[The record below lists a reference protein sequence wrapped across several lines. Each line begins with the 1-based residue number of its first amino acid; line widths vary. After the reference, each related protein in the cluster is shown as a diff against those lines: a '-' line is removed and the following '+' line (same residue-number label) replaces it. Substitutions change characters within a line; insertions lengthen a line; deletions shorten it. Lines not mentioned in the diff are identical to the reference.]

1 MAQGIVVLQL
11 FIREVMFDP
20 GTTKD
25 HPLLPSGKKKKKKEF
40 LKGCCHHPQV
50 DNNSESKCKL
60 RCGEILSAR
69 LQAFKRVNFQGLLQ
83 SIVLKD
89 RNP

>member
-1 MAQGIVVLQL
+1 MVLQP

-25 HPLLPSGKKKKKKEF
+25 HPSSPRVKKKKKKEF
-40 LKGCCHHPQV
+40 LKGCCHHPEV
-50 DNNSESKCKL
+50 DNDNSESKCKL

-69 LQAFKRVNFQGLLQ
+69 LQAFKKVNFQGLLQ
-83 SIVLKD
+83 SICFK
-89 RNP
+89 RQKSIK